1 MENNSNVEDFFDDRP
16 VEEKKVSTF
25 DEKNYL
31 NTKLS
36 KGETKREM
44 TIRILLTK
52 NNEGKLKFAIPV
64 DVHTMTVNKEV
75 ADSGFKTFICADDQ
89 NYPNH
94 DERGCPLC
102 KRVDELFEEA
112 NKFEKGSP
120 ERKTLCREAFK
131 LKDTKKLAYVVRC
144 IERGKEDE
152 GVKFWRFNSWAN
164 GNGNYDKI
172 RGLAEQRNRES
183 LEAGR
188 GRLNIFDYEDGYD
201 LILTIT
207 KSEKSSEKGVEKTE
221 INITDAK
228 FPSKLSNDPEQ
239 AKAWIEDTKDWRDM
253 YKVKPHE
260 YLQVIADGG
269 VPVWDSAAGHY
280 VAKVENNIVPNDTDD
295 LEGQKILSDTT
306 PVVKEQAGEEELP
319 F

>member
-1 MENNSNVEDFFDDRP
+1 MENNNNVEEYFDDRP
-16 VEEKKVSTF
+16 VEEKKTSSF
-25 DEKNYL
+25 DERNYL
-31 NTKLS
+31 NTKLA

-44 TIRILLTK
+44 AIRIILTK
-52 NNEGKLKFAIPV
+52 NSEGKIKFAIPI
-64 DVHTMTVNKEV
+64 DVHTMTVDKEV
-75 ADSGFKTFICADDQ
+75 ADSGFKTFVCADDQ
-89 NYPNH
+89 NYQEH
-94 DERGCPLC
+94 DSRGCPLC

-131 LKDTKKLAYVVRC
+131 LKDTKKVAYVVRC

-188 GRLNIFDYEDGYD
+188 GRLNIFDYEEGYD

-228 FPSKLSNDPEQ
+228 FPSKLSNNPEQ
-239 AKAWIEDTKDWRDM
+239 AKAWIEDPKDWRDM

-260 YLQVIADGG
+260 YLKVIADGG
-269 VPVWDSAAGHY
+269 IPVWDGSVGHY
-280 VAKVENNIVPNDTDD
+280 VAKVKNEKSFSDVDDAENK
-295 LEGQKILSDTT
+295 KILEDNT
-306 PVVKEQAGEEELP
+306 PVVEQQPGEEELP